1 MEVPRSFNELL
12 SDKQAN
18 FGSLGDELR
27 GIELGNN
34 CLQHLGGGR
43 GGEGRRGER
52 KGTQQVLHTNRST
65 HGCELD
71 LVQHKSYGV

>member
-34 CLQHLGGGR
+34 CLQHLGGGGGEGR
-43 GGEGRRGER
+43 GGEGRGRGR
-52 KGTQQVLHTNRST
+52 SRSYTQIGPHM
-65 HGCELD
+65 
-71 LVQHKSYGV
+71 GVNLT